1 MDDKRLMVPLIR
13 GEPPFVATHEPI
25 KIIRGESMT
34 RKSIATILAATGAMI
49 LWGSVL
55 LLGQEPVKVTR
66 TGNKISV
73 EIGGSPFTTYYFGT
87 EAPKPYL
94 YPLRSAKGTIV
105 TRSWPMVTDIPGE
118 DHDHPHQR
126 AMYFGHG
133 DINKIDFWAEKN
145 LTRAQQT
152 VNGIYYPSEDLP
164 KGRTVIRRI
173 EEMHGGSDS
182 GVVKAAFDL
191 VKPDGEVMGE
201 EIQAYT
207 FSGSKNDRI
216 VDCAFTLRA
225 NHGPL
230 KLGDTK
236 EGTFAIRVAHG
247 LDSPPAHMVNSNGGV
262 GEKEIWGK
270 KANWVDYYGN
280 VDGEEVG
287 IAIFDNPHNLRHPT
301 TWMARGYGLF
311 AVNPFGLREFFN
323 NPKLDG
329 SYTIPAGGSLTLR
342 YRVLI
347 HHGDDKQAGVASE
360 WQKYAAAQ

>member
-1 MDDKRLMVPLIR
+1 MAKKGFARLL
-13 GEPPFVATHEPI
+13 VAA
-25 KIIRGESMT
+25 S
-34 RKSIATILAATGAMI
+34 AMI
-49 LWGSVL
+49 LLGGMFLW
-55 LLGQEPVKVTR
+55 GQEPVRITR
-66 TGNKISV
+66 TGGQIAV
-73 EIGGSPFTTYYFGT
+73 EIGGAPFTTYYFGP
-87 EAPKPYL
+87 ESPKPYL
-94 YPLRSAKGTIV
+94 SPLRSAQGTIV
-105 TRSWPMVTDIPGE
+105 TRGWPMVTDMPGE

-126 AMYFGHG
+126 AMYFAHG

-173 EEMHGGSDS
+173 EEMHGGPHS
-182 GVVKAAFDL
+182 GVVRATFDL

-207 FSGSKNDRI
+207 FSGGKNDRVI
-216 VDCAFTLRA
+216 DCAFTLGA

-230 KLGDTK
+230 KIADTK
-236 EGTFAIRVAHG
+236 EGTFAIRVVHA
-247 LDSPPAHMVNSNGGV
+247 LDAPSGKMVNSKGSM
-262 GEKEIWGK
+262 GEKDVWGK

-329 SYTIPAGGSLTLR
+329 SYTIPSGKSLTLR

-347 HHGDDKQAGVASE
+347 HHGDAKQAGVAE
-360 WQKYAAAQ
+360 AWQQYTEGR

>member
-1 MDDKRLMVPLIR
+1 MDDKCLMVPLIR
-13 GEPPFVATHEPI
+13 GEPPFVARQGPI
-25 KIIRGESMT
+25 KITQGESMT
-34 RKSIATILAATGAMI
+34 RKSIATILAVTGAMI
-49 LWGSVL
+49 LWGSL
-55 LLGQEPVKVTR
+55 LLRGQEPVKVTQ
-66 TGNKISV
+66 TGDKISV
-73 EIGGSPFTTYYFGT
+73 EIGGSPFTTYYFGP

-105 TRSWPMVTDIPGE
+105 TRSWPMITDIPGE

-182 GVVKAAFDL
+182 GVVKTAFDL

-201 EIQAYT
+201 ELQAYT

-216 VDCAFTLRA
+216 IDCAFTLRA

-236 EGTFAIRVAHG
+236 EGA
-247 LDSPPAHMVNSNGGV
+247 L
-262 GEKEIWGK
+262 
-270 KANWVDYYGN
+270 
-280 VDGEEVG
+280 
-287 IAIFDNPHNLRHPT
+287 
-301 TWMARGYGLF
+301 
-311 AVNPFGLREFFN
+311 
-323 NPKLDG
+323 
-329 SYTIPAGGSLTLR
+329 
-342 YRVLI
+342 
-347 HHGDDKQAGVASE
+347 
-360 WQKYAAAQ
+360 

>member
-1 MDDKRLMVPLIR
+1 MTMKKLASL
-13 GEPPFVATHEPI
+13 FVAA
-25 KIIRGESMT
+25 S
-34 RKSIATILAATGAMI
+34 AM
-49 LWGSVL
+49 VL
-55 LLGQEPVKVTR
+55 LGGMLLWGQEPVKITR
-66 TGNKISV
+66 TSDRISV
-73 EIGGSPFTTYYFGT
+73 EIGGGPFTNYYFGP

-94 YPLRSAKGTIV
+94 YPLRSAQGTIV
-105 TRSWPMVTDIPGE
+105 TRSWPMVKDVPGE

-126 AMYFGHG
+126 AMYFAHG

-152 VNGIYYPSEDLP
+152 VNGVYYPSEDLP

-173 EEMHGGSDS
+173 EEMHGGPHS
-182 GVVKAAFDL
+182 GVVRAAFDL
-191 VKPDGEVMGE
+191 AKPDGEAMGE

-207 FSGSKNDRI
+207 FSGGKNDRI
-216 VDCAFTLRA
+216 IDCAFTLRA

-230 KLGDTK
+230 KIADTK
-236 EGTFAIRVAHG
+236 EGTFAIRVVHA
-247 LDSPPAHMVNSNGGV
+247 LDSPPGHMVNSNGAV
-262 GEKEIWGK
+262 GEKGIWGK
-270 KANWVDYYGN
+270 KANWVDYSGK

-311 AVNPFGLREFFN
+311 AVNPFGLREFFH

-329 SYTIPAGGSLTLR
+329 SYTIPSGGSLTLR

-347 HHGDDKQAGVASE
+347 HRGDATAAGVAGA
-360 WQKYAAAQ
+360 WQRYAEGR

>member
-1 MDDKRLMVPLIR
+1 
-13 GEPPFVATHEPI
+13 
-25 KIIRGESMT
+25 
-34 RKSIATILAATGAMI
+34 
-49 LWGSVL
+49 
-55 LLGQEPVKVTR
+55 
-66 TGNKISV
+66 
-73 EIGGSPFTTYYFGT
+73 
-87 EAPKPYL
+87 
-94 YPLRSAKGTIV
+94 
-105 TRSWPMVTDIPGE
+105 MVTDIPGE

-173 EEMHGGSDS
+173 EEMHGGAHS
-182 GVVKAAFDL
+182 GVIRAVFDL
-191 VKPDGEVMGE
+191 VKPDGEAMGE
-201 EIQAYT
+201 EVQAYT
-207 FSGSKNDRI
+207 FSGDANNRI
-216 VDCAFTLRA
+216 IDCSFTLRA

-236 EGTFAIRVAHG
+236 EGTFAIRVVHA
-247 LDSPPAHMVNSNGGV
+247 LDSPPAQMVNSNGGV

-287 IAIFDNPHNLRHPT
+287 IAIFDNPQNLRHPT

-329 SYTIPAGGSLTLR
+329 SYTIPSGGSLTLR

-347 HHGDDKQAGVASE
+347 HHGDDKQADIAAA
-360 WQKYAAAQ
+360 WQKYAAGR

>member
-1 MDDKRLMVPLIR
+1 MSNKNLARLLALVGTIFFMGGMVL
-13 GEPPFVATHEPI
+13 FA
-25 KIIRGESMT
+25 
-34 RKSIATILAATGAMI
+34 
-49 LWGSVL
+49 
-55 LLGQEPVKVTR
+55 QEPVKVTR
-66 TGNKISV
+66 TGNQISV
-73 EIGGSPFTTYYFGT
+73 EIGGRPFTTYYFGP
-87 EAPKPYL
+87 ESPKPYL
-94 YPLRSAKGTIV
+94 FPLRSARGTIV

-133 DINKIDFWAEKN
+133 DINGIDFWAEKN
-145 LTRAQQT
+145 LSRAEQT

-164 KGRTVIRRI
+164 KGRTVVRRI
-173 EEMHGGSDS
+173 EEMHGGPRS
-182 GVVKAAFDL
+182 GVVRATFDL
-191 VKPDGEVMGE
+191 VKPDGEAIGE
-201 EIQAYT
+201 EVQEYT
-207 FSGSKNDRI
+207 FSGGKSDRI
-216 VDCAFTLRA
+216 VDCAFTIRA

-230 KLGDTK
+230 KMADTK
-236 EGTFAIRVAHG
+236 EGTFAIRVVHG
-247 LDSPPAHMVNSNGGV
+247 LDSPPAHMVNSNGGT
-262 GEKEIWGK
+262 GEKDIWGK

-329 SYTIPAGGSLTLR
+329 SYTIASGGSLSLR

-347 HHGDDKQAGVASE
+347 HHGDYQQAGVAQA
-360 WQKYAAAQ
+360 WQEYAGGR

>member
-1 MDDKRLMVPLIR
+1 MTNKRLASLLVLAITMIF
-13 GEPPFVATHEPI
+13 G
-25 KIIRGESMT
+25 GG
-34 RKSIATILAATGAMI
+34 IL
-49 LWGSVL
+49 LR
-55 LLGQEPVKVTR
+55 GQEPVKLTR
-66 TGNKISV
+66 IGDAISV
-73 EIGGSPFTTYYFGT
+73 EIGGNPFTTYHFGT
-87 EAPKPYL
+87 DAPKPYL
-94 YPLRSAKGTIV
+94 SPLRSAQGTIV

-173 EEMHGGSDS
+173 EEMHGGGHS
-182 GVVKAAFDL
+182 GAIRAVFDL
-191 VKPDGEVMGE
+191 VKPDGEAMGE
-201 EIQAYT
+201 EVQAYT
-207 FSGSKNDRI
+207 FSGDANNRI
-216 VDCAFTLRA
+216 IDCSFTLRA
-225 NHGPL
+225 SHGPL

-236 EGTFAIRVAHG
+236 EGTFAIRVVHA
-247 LDSPPAHMVNSNGGV
+247 LDSPPAQMVNSNGGV
-262 GEKEIWGK
+262 GEKDIWGK

-329 SYTIPAGGSLTLR
+329 SYTIPSGGSLTLR

-347 HHGDDKQAGVASE
+347 HHGDDKQADIAAA
-360 WQKYAAAQ
+360 WQKYAAGR